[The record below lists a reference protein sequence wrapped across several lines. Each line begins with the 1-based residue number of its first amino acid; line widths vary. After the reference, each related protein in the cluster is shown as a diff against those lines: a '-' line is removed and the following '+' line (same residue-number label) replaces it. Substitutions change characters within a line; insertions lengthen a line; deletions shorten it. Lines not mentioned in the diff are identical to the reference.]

1 MKSTSKV
8 LAVLATVMLLG
19 TITATTLLKQEASA
33 GIVVDY
39 KTKFNDLSQKFQ
51 QNVLGLLGEKTAD
64 PPSERIQSL
73 LIEYDNNVKEL
84 FGIKST
90 SDATPPEPDATP
102 PEPDKAGK

>member
-19 TITATTLLKQEASA
+19 TITATTLLKQQASA
-33 GIVVDY
+33 QVTPDI

-51 QNVLGLLGEKTAD
+51 QNVLGLLGGKTAD
-64 PPSERIQSL
+64 PPGERIQAL

-84 FGIKST
+84 FGIKSS
-90 SDATPPEPDATP
+90 SDATPPEPDAQP